1 MPNKKTSENYFG
13 IFGWWQHLRSIN
25 CMKLFSFIRE
35 ANNAFPKLSRLHLA
49 IPKALHSTRLDC
61 KVIYIMTVAS
71 HGPWKIH
78 LRQVATFSFD
88 TNTCCWP
95 SLDSNWSHRCNL
107 IRFCCYFLYQDF
119 QHWFWYQLAMSRK
132 VPVRISVCAVCAV
145 CAGHSTF
152 MFSSTTVP
160 TATEEACS
168 TSQHIEFEEQPRTAW
183 RPRLEPKYR

>member
-1 MPNKKTSENYFG
+1 MPFQNHRDSILQFLTPCTQRVWTAKSFTS
-13 IFGWWQHLRSIN
+13 WQL
-25 CMKLFSFIRE
+25 
-35 ANNAFPKLSRLHLA
+35 P
-49 IPKALHSTRLDC
+49 PWAL
-61 KVIYIMTVAS
+61 
-71 HGPWKIH
+71 KIH

-95 SLDSNWSHRCNL
+95 SLDSNWSHCNL
-107 IRFCCYFLYQDF
+107 IRFCCYFLHPHKIPQDSISVLYHDF
-119 QHWFWYQLAMSRK
+119 QHWFWHQLAMSGK
-132 VPVRISVCAVCAV
+132 VPVRISVCAVFAV

-160 TATEEACS
+160 TAMEEACS